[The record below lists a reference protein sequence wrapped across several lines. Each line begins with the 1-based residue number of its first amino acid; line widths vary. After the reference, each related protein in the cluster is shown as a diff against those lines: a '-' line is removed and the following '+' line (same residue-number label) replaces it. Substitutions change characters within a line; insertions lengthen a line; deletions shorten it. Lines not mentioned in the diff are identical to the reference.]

1 MTIFDTVDYNFGEK
15 LVKIPRKIQEAGL
28 LENYYIIVYI
38 SIPLPNAKHVR
49 KYIEEHHK

>member
-28 LENYYIIVYI
+28 LENYYIIVNI
-38 SIPLPNAKHVR
+38 SIPLQNAKHVR
-49 KYIEEHHK
+49 EYLKKHNK

>member
-1 MTIFDTVDYNFGEK
+1 MVLI
-15 LVKIPRKIQEAGL
+15 KIPRKIQEAGL

-49 KYIEEHHK
+49 KYIEEHHKE